1 MYSSSFDN
9 MYFLASNLN
18 YFTLE
23 GIPWLALAWVSVF
36 SFRSIATWI
45 HEIGH
50 LLPTYF
56 FTQGLIEVNVGDG
69 FFYQKKV
76 GRCTFNFSFKSPMV
90 GYVSYQEKN
99 LSRKKRILILLAGP
113 LASSIALLIPSYAVY
128 TFDLVQWMEV
138 LCVGFLCANLLCF
151 LRSILPLKLQA
162 TSSFPQGV
170 PSDSLQV
177 FQLAKK
183 K

>member
-9 MYFLASNLN
+9 MYFLASKFN

-56 FTQGLIEVNVGDG
+56 FTQGLIEVSVGDG

-76 GRCTFNFSFKSPMV
+76 GRCTFNFSFKSPMT
-90 GYVSYQEKN
+90 GYVSYQEQD
-99 LSRKKRILILLAGP
+99 LSRKKRILILLGGP
-113 LASSIALLIPSYAVY
+113 LASFTALLTTFYVVNA
-128 TFDLVQWMEV
+128 FDLVQWMEV

-151 LRSILPLKLQA
+151 LRSILPLNLQA
-162 TSSFPQGV
+162 SSAFPQGI
-170 PSDSLQV
+170 PSDTLQV
-177 FQLAKK
+177 LQLAKK

>member
-9 MYFLASNLN
+9 MYFLASKFN

-56 FTQGLIEVNVGDG
+56 FTQGLIEVSVGDG

-76 GRCTFNFSFKSPMV
+76 GRCTFNFSFKSPMA
-90 GYVSYQEKN
+90 GYVSYQKQD
-99 LSRKKRILILLAGP
+99 LSRKKRILILLGGP
-113 LASSIALLIPSYAVY
+113 LASSTALFTTFYVVNA
-128 TFDLVQWMEV
+128 FDLVQWIEV
-138 LCVGFLCANLLCF
+138 LCAGFLCANLLCF

-162 TSSFPQGV
+162 SSAFPQGI

-177 FQLAKK
+177 LQLAKEK
-183 K
+183 

>member
-9 MYFLASNLN
+9 MYFLASKLN

-23 GIPWLALAWVSVF
+23 GIPWLALAWVSVLF
-36 SFRSIATWI
+36 FRSLATWI

-56 FTQGLIEVNVGDG
+56 FTQGPIELNLGDG

-76 GRCTFNFSFKSPMV
+76 GRCTFNFSFKSPMT
-90 GYVSYQEKN
+90 GYVSYQEQN

-113 LASSIALLIPSYAVY
+113 LASSIALLISSYVLYA
-128 TFDLVQWMEV
+128 FDLVQWMEV

-162 TSSFPQGV
+162 TSNFPQGV

-177 FQLAKK
+177 LQLAKK

>member
-9 MYFLASNLN
+9 MYFLASKFN

-56 FTQGLIEVNVGDG
+56 FTQGLIEVSVGDG

-76 GRCTFNFSFKSPMV
+76 GRCTFNFSFKSPMTGYV
-90 GYVSYQEKN
+90 GYEEQD
-99 LSRKKRILILLAGP
+99 LSRKKRILILLGGP
-113 LASSIALLIPSYAVY
+113 LASFTALLTTFYVVY

-151 LRSILPLKLQA
+151 LRSILPLNLQA
-162 TSSFPQGV
+162 SSAFPQGI
-170 PSDSLQV
+170 PSDTLQV
-177 FQLAKK
+177 LQLAKEK
-183 K
+183 